1 MIDERQIDKHVKS
14 AHVNYVC
21 HISVSNHS
29 GRQMIDERQI
39 DKMTVGAAPEGLPR
53 RTEGPAQSMECH
65 VRNAR

>member
-1 MIDERQIDKHVKS
+1 MLEERQIDKHVKS

-39 DKMTVGAAPEGLPR
+39 DKHDSYKWQVTKHSG
-53 RTEGPAQSMECH
+53 
-65 VRNAR
+65 

>member
-29 GRQMIDERQI
+29 GRQMIDERQR
-39 DKMTVGAAPEGLPR
+39 DKHD
-53 RTEGPAQSMECH
+53 SYK
-65 VRNAR
+65 